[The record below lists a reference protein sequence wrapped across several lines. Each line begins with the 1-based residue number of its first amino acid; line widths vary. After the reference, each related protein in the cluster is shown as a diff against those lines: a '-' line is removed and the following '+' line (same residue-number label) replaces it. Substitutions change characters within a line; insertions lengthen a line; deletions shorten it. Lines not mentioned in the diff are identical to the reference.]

1 MLNGIINIDFSI
13 SSEFLEKHVAEPNQV
28 NLKVVLF
35 GL

>member
-13 SSEFLEKHVAEPNQV
+13 SSELLETHVAESNQV